1 MSGLLGA
8 MGSEGPHLAGGGGR
22 ARERVPRGGRV
33 ARRGAQL
40 VRRRQALQGAR
51 GRRARRL
58 AACSPV

>member
-1 MSGLLGA
+1 